1 MRVGRPVPALPQPVC
16 DYCGEK
22 ALLARFG
29 DAAYPYRDEHG
40 ELWVCPPCDAWIGI
54 FPRSRRHV
62 PLGRLAN
69 AELRQA
75 KSDLHAALE
84 PLVAAKMRR
93 DGCNAFE
100 ARAKG
105 IRWLA
110 TQLGQDPATTL
121 HGFDLETCR
130 AAIALVREFL
140 ANRQRGEAAD
150 PVDGS

>member
-1 MRVGRPVPALPQPVC
+1 MCVGRPVSALPQPVC

-93 DGCNAFE
+93 DGCNAFG

-110 TQLGQDPATTL
+110 TQLGQDPASTI
-121 HGFDLETCR
+121 HSFDLEACR
-130 AAIALVREFL
+130 AALPLVREFL

-150 PVDGS
+150 PVDGG

>member
-1 MRVGRPVPALPQPVC
+1 M
-16 DYCGEK
+16 
-22 ALLARFG
+22 LARFG

-110 TQLGQDPATTL
+110 TQLGQDPASTI

-150 PVDGS
+150 PVDGG

>member
-1 MRVGRPVPALPQPVC
+1 MRVGRPVPTLPQPVC

-75 KSDLHAALE
+75 KSDLHTALE

-150 PVDGS
+150 PVDGG

>member
-16 DYCGEK
+16 DYCGAK
-22 ALLARFG
+22 ALLVRYG

-40 ELWVCPPCDAWIGI
+40 ELWICPPCEAWIGVY
-54 FPRSRRHV
+54 PRSKRHV
-62 PLGRLAN
+62 PLGRLAD
-69 AELRQA
+69 AALRQA

-110 TQLGQDPATTL
+110 GQLALDTQASTL
-121 HGFDLETCR
+121 HTFDAEQCR
-130 AAIALVREFL
+130 RAIQLIDAFL
-140 ANRQRGEAAD
+140 AKRQAD
-150 PVDGS
+150 

>member
-16 DYCGEK
+16 DYCGAK

-29 DAAYPYRDEHG
+29 DDAYPYREDHG
-40 ELWVCPPCDAWIGI
+40 ELWICSPCDAWIGV

-69 AELRQA
+69 AELRHA
-75 KSDLHAALE
+75 KSELHAALE

-110 TQLGQDPATTL
+110 TQLGLDAASSTIHTLDLDACRHALRLVEQFMSRKSPPA
-121 HGFDLETCR
+121 H
-130 AAIALVREFL
+130 
-140 ANRQRGEAAD
+140 
-150 PVDGS
+150 S

>member
-16 DYCGEK
+16 DYCGGK

-110 TQLGQDPATTL
+110 TQLGQDPATTI

-140 ANRQRGEAAD
+140 SNRQRGEAAD
-150 PVDGS
+150 PVDGG